1 MMVGRSRMLG
11 TWEDSII
18 LRPVPLF
25 VNYSIIVRIVREDGS
40 WCCREIQ
47 LLWEQLLLHG
57 LTTYRLHDHHHTFP
71 TSLLYLT
78 SLLFANCL
86 CVSVCVFNVHGL
98 TTYRLLDHHHTFPT
112 SHPYPTSLL
121 FAKRLCVTLCVWM
134 YMASPHTG
142 CMIIILPF
150 VLAIKKQIPFP
161 WSFCQEQIACVFL
174 CLTVC
179 VRMFPC
185 VTFVAVF
192 VPEVLNDKNEKGI
205 SKSCIKLKL
214 GLLKD

>member
-11 TWEDSII
+11 TWEDSIT

-57 LTTYRLHDHHHTFP
+57 LTTYRLH
-71 TSLLYLT
+71 
-78 SLLFANCL
+78 
-86 CVSVCVFNVHGL
+86 
-98 TTYRLLDHHHTFPT
+98 DHHHTFPT

-214 GLLKD
+214 RLLKD